1 MTHQNRQQLVCRI
14 VCFSDHLRF
23 LLANFAKLRALPQAG
38 IHGKRNEA
46 KPGAFGLLQ
55 VAPETLHG
63 VTSEVFRLE
72 ALHHEVQAT
81 HEAQRG
87 FRRFH
92 DELHHNSGEQ
102 D

>member
-1 MTHQNRQQLVCRI
+1 MTDSALNLQIKKV
-14 VCFSDHLRF
+14 
-23 LLANFAKLRALPQAG
+23 AKLAG
-38 IHGKRNEA
+38 
-46 KPGAFGLLQ
+46 LMQ

-87 FRRFH
+87 FRRFQ